1 MIGPGATLGV
11 LGGGQLGRM
20 FAHAAQAMGYRVLVL
35 DPKDDPPA
43 AHAADGHLC
52 ADYDDGEAL
61 AELARCCAGVT
72 AEFENVPADSLVY
85 LDGRCRLA
93 PGPDAVAVARDRIRE
108 KTFLAE
114 RGIDTAEFAV
124 IETAEEVAGA
134 ADRIGA
140 PARMKTATLGY
151 DGRGQAPVTEPGEA
165 EAAFRELGEV
175 PCVLEREVPLAGE
188 LSVVLAR
195 GAEGA
200 VTPFPAVENIHRN
213 GILDSSIFP
222 ARVPGETREAAEAL
236 AREVAEALDYQGVLA
251 VELFQTDDGE
261 LLVNELAPRPHNSG
275 HITLDACATSQFEQ
289 QVRMLC
295 RVPAGSPEP
304 LSAGA
309 MINLLSER
317 WDGGEPDWLVPLG
330 RPTAKLHLYG
340 KEPSRP
346 GRKMGHI
353 NVLGPD
359 ADAAAREAGALSDEL
374 G

>member
-1 MIGPGATLGV
+1 MIAPGATLGV

-20 FAHAAQAMGYRVLVL
+20 FAHAAQAMGYRVVVL
-35 DPKDDPPA
+35 DPKDGPPA
-43 AHAADGHLC
+43 AHAADGHLR
-52 ADYDDGEAL
+52 ADYDDNEAL
-61 AELARCCAGVT
+61 AELARRCAAVT
-72 AEFENVPADSLVY
+72 VEFENVPADSLAY

-114 RGIDTAEFAV
+114 RGIATAEFAV
-124 IETAEEVAGA
+124 IVEPEEVARA
-134 ADRIGA
+134 ADRIGT

-151 DGRGQAPVTEPGEA
+151 DGRGQAPVAVPGEA
-165 EAAFRELGEV
+165 EAAFRELGQV
-175 PCVLEREVPLAGE
+175 PCVLEREVPLTGE

-195 GAEGA
+195 GADGA
-200 VTPFPAVENIHRN
+200 VTSFPAVENIHRD
-213 GILDSSIFP
+213 GILDYSLFP
-222 ARVPGETREAAEAL
+222 ARVPGETRDTAEAL

-251 VELFQTDDGE
+251 VELFQTSDGE
-261 LLVNELAPRPHNSG
+261 VLVNELAPRPHNSG
-275 HITLDACATSQFEQ
+275 HITLNACVTSQFEQ

-295 RVPAGSPEP
+295 RLPAGSPDP

-309 MINLLSER
+309 MLNLLSER
-317 WDGGEPDWLVPLG
+317 WHSGEPDWLVPLR
-330 RPTAKLHLYG
+330 RPSAKLHLYG

-353 NVLGPD
+353 NVLDPD
-359 ADAAAREAGALSDEL
+359 PGTAAQEAGAISDEL